1 MDNKNIT
8 TALKLTGLLFIVF
21 YIINV
26 NIRLVDINNS
36 IKDIYTNI
44 NSINEFQLRELNY
57 ILDLDRK
64 IEDNEDLIKDIFDLS
79 FHSNVIATVY
89 HPVPEQTDDTPN
101 ITADGTVFDI
111 DSASDYRY
119 IAVSRDLHRR
129 WGGDFDFNDIVYIK
143 SDSVSGF
150 FVIKDLMNARF
161 EKRIDF
167 LHTPNTPGFK
177 LNNVELYATNI
188 KKAI

>member
-1 MDNKNIT
+1 MNNNLFT
-8 TALKLTGLLFIVF
+8 SLKIVSVLFIVF
-21 YIINV
+21 YVINL
-26 NIRLVDINNS
+26 NTRLVDINTN

-44 NSINEFQLRELNY
+44 DRLNEFQLKELNY

-64 IEDNEDLIKDIFDLS
+64 IEDNEDLIKSIFDLS

-101 ITADGTVFDI
+101 ITADGTIFDI

-177 LNNVELYATNI
+177 LDNVELYATNI
-188 KKAI
+188 RKAI